1 MLKQKRPILVFLMEN
16 KIRKNKM
23 EVIQCKLNYTS
34 MFVVDCVGRS
44 GGMALLWGD
53 EVFVEVQNFSQRHIN
68 GLVKIFEFAESWQFK
83 GFYGHPDTSKRY
95 EAWVLLKFLAQQLS
109 APWVCIGDFNEV
121 VALSEIWGWQEMLP
135 KSNVGF
141 STSFGE

>member
-23 EVIQCKLNYTS
+23 EVIRCKLNYTS

-53 EVFVEVQNFSQRHIN
+53 EVFVEVQNFSQRQIN
-68 GLVKIFEFAESWQFK
+68 GLVKISEFAESWQFK
-83 GFYGHPDTSKRY
+83 GFLGTPRH
-95 EAWVLLKFLAQQLS
+95 F
-109 APWVCIGDFNEV
+109 
-121 VALSEIWGWQEMLP
+121 
-135 KSNVGF
+135 
-141 STSFGE
+141 